1 MLTSDSRL
9 NFFAEPRREPETSCV
24 SYLLSRSGDLCKTST
39 IFVSKLCIKIR
50 QARMNSFQTKTIW
63 TPFTQVQTSSTQT
76 TVKNFVNLKPPME
89 AMNRGWMVK
98 LAHLGMQK
106 SMQISSMWVKLIK
119 IYLTLAQ
126 MPHPKHSDSR

>member
-1 MLTSDSRL
+1 
-9 NFFAEPRREPETSCV
+9 
-24 SYLLSRSGDLCKTST
+24 
-39 IFVSKLCIKIR
+39 
-50 QARMNSFQTKTIW
+50 MNSFQTKTIW